1 MRNFLPKSDIPH
13 TRKRLKDANLSL
25 YRIADII
32 SEPRVTVAKIF
43 NPEKY
48 KYSEEKVNTI
58 LEKINSYLDEL
69 EGKKLTKGISD
80 NPHNSELFI
89 KLYRLGLDSKCFTPE
104 EKLKLA
110 IAHKEL
116 KEKHNG

>member
-1 MRNFLPKSDIPH
+1 MIKSRGVSTIESTLKRLSELNMTIYKLPEIIDEPKSTIYAIF
-13 TRKRLKDANLSL
+13 KR
-25 YRIADII
+25 
-32 SEPRVTVAKIF
+32 
-43 NPEKY
+43 NP

-116 KEKHNG
+116 KEKQG